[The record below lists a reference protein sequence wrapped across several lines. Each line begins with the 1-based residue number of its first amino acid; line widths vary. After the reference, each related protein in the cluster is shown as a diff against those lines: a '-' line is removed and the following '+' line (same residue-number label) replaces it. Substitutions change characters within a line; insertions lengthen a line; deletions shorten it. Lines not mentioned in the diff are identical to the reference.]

1 MYLTAIRQHM
11 KREKLGDEH
20 HAWDKVPELDD
31 TPMEM
36 RLTRKMYSS
45 VWKKQINHTRCT
57 DPDVVAQYDRRI
69 KTDCTIENKY
79 RNLEYTFTINLYAV
93 TATHLYIPTDK
104 EGDVCT
110 LVLGNKTYLVF
121 DELLLFIRTTPEEL
135 QREGI
140 EKVSQIT

>member
-1 MYLTAIRQHM
+1 
-11 KREKLGDEH
+11 
-20 HAWDKVPELDD
+20 
-31 TPMEM
+31 
-36 RLTRKMYSS
+36 MYSS

-93 TATHLYIPTDK
+93 TATHLYIQTDK

-110 LVLGNKTYLVF
+110 LVMGNKTYLVF
-121 DELLLFIRTTPEEL
+121 DELLLFIRTTREEL
-135 QREGI
+135 PRDGI

>member
-1 MYLTAIRQHM
+1 M

-20 HAWDKVPELDD
+20 HAWYKVPELDD

-110 LVLGNKTYLVF
+110 LVMGNNRKSQPNHLMADF
-121 DELLLFIRTTPEEL
+121 FIGSYRD
-135 QREGI
+135 R
-140 EKVSQIT
+140 

>member
-1 MYLTAIRQHM
+1 MTPGGNFVCYIMYLTAIRQHM

-20 HAWDKVPELDD
+20 HAWYKVPELDD

-93 TATHLYIPTDK
+93 TATHLYIQTDK

-110 LVLGNKTYLVF
+110 LVMGNNRKSQPNHLMADF
-121 DELLLFIRTTPEEL
+121 FIGSYRD
-135 QREGI
+135 R
-140 EKVSQIT
+140 

>member
-1 MYLTAIRQHM
+1 M

-20 HAWDKVPELDD
+20 HAWYKVPELDD

-79 RNLEYTFTINLYAV
+79 RNLEYTNRKSQPN
-93 TATHLYIPTDK
+93 HLMAD
-104 EGDVCT
+104 
-110 LVLGNKTYLVF
+110 F
-121 DELLLFIRTTPEEL
+121 FIGSYRD
-135 QREGI
+135 R
-140 EKVSQIT
+140 